1 MKKCKPGTICLETG
15 TLLLIVFLMII
26 ISFYLMK
33 NFNQK
38 IVFNNNNNPSEK
50 NLMENKNSY
59 GNNIPLFPNY
69 PYSNLP
75 GDVLLNPYMPP
86 LSNDRYLVPN
96 INLLPIN
103 SMPINIS
110 TNVGAVNT
118 NYRQIGIL
126 TSQNNKGKI
135 LPLLGRPLFTNRD
148 KWQYYTMSDQNNSVK
163 LPISQN
169 GKSCTNEYGCNRLY
183 NGDTVYVEG
192 INQPY
197 IVTIYDNDTIQYL
210 PF

>member
-15 TLLLIVFLMII
+15 TVLFIVFLIII
-26 ISFYLMK
+26 ISFYMMK

-38 IVFNNNNNPSEK
+38 IILNNNPSEK
-50 NLMENKNSY
+50 IVMENKNSY

-69 PYSNLP
+69 PYTNLP

-96 INLLPIN
+96 LNVLPIN

-118 NYRQIGIL
+118 NYRQTGIL

-135 LPLLGRPLFTNRD
+135 LPLMGRPVFTNRD

-192 INQPY
+192 LNQPF
-197 IVTIYDNDTIQYL
+197 IITIYDNDTIQYL

>member
-192 INQPY
+192 INQAY

>member
-96 INLLPIN
+96 INLLPI
-103 SMPINIS
+103 
-110 TNVGAVNT
+110 
-118 NYRQIGIL
+118 
-126 TSQNNKGKI
+126 TSLI
-135 LPLLGRPLFTNRD
+135 
-148 KWQYYTMSDQNNSVK
+148 
-163 LPISQN
+163 
-169 GKSCTNEYGCNRLY
+169 
-183 NGDTVYVEG
+183 
-192 INQPY
+192 
-197 IVTIYDNDTIQYL
+197 
-210 PF
+210 

>member
-15 TLLLIVFLMII
+15 TVLFIVFLIII
-26 ISFYLMK
+26 ISFYMMK

-38 IVFNNNNNPSEK
+38 IILNNNPSEK
-50 NLMENKNSY
+50 IVMENKNSY

-69 PYSNLP
+69 PYTNLP

-96 INLLPIN
+96 LNVLPIN
-103 SMPINIS
+103 SIPINIS

-118 NYRQIGIL
+118 NYRQTGIL

-135 LPLLGRPLFTNRD
+135 LPLMGRPVFTNRD

-192 INQPY
+192 LNQPF
-197 IVTIYDNDTIQYL
+197 IITIYDNDTIQYL

>member
-15 TLLLIVFLMII
+15 TLLLIVFLIII
-26 ISFYLMK
+26 ISFFLMK

-38 IVFNNNNNPSEK
+38 IVFNNNPSEK
-50 NLMENKNSY
+50 IIMENKNSY

-110 TNVGAVNT
+110 TNLGSVNT

-126 TSQNNKGKI
+126 TSQNNKGNI

-192 INQPY
+192 INKPY

>member
-1 MKKCKPGTICLETG
+1 
-15 TLLLIVFLMII
+15 
-26 ISFYLMK
+26 MK